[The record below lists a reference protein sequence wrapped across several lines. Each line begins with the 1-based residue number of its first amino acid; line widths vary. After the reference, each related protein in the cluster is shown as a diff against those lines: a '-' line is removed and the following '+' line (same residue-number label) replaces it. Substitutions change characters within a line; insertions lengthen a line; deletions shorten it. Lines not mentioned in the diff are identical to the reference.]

1 MSIPSFPDFAAISL
15 IMRDELHPHLSL
27 LKDGVSEYTFANL
40 YLFRRTYSYRL
51 SRLAPDRIAISGVKE
66 GKRFFLLPC
75 GIPDDDAVLDELF
88 ESHDYLKGLSESN
101 TEAARIRLEKRGYT
115 VEEDRDNFDYLY
127 LKKDLAALSGRK
139 FHKKR
144 NLVNAFV
151 NNYRYEEGPLT
162 RENLNAAFHV
172 LEQWRS
178 QRDDSGDYDAAKE
191 ALELKDELD
200 LQGYLVWVDGTPAAY
215 TLGESLA
222 RGRSFAVHFEKAIG
236 NYKGIYQFI
245 NRAFASVLPRHYKFI
260 NREQDLGDL
269 GLRQAKMTY
278 RPWGFVKKY
287 RVLPVPSAAAQ
298 DESTADHEAPVAKEA
313 TSDPT

>member
-1 MSIPSFPDFAAISL
+1 MSLPTFPDFSPISL
-15 IMRDELHPHLSL
+15 AMRDELHPHLSM

-40 YLFRRTYSYRL
+40 YLFRSTYGYEV
-51 SRLAPDRIAISGVKE
+51 SRIAADRVAISGAKD

-75 GIPDDDAVLDELF
+75 GIPEDQEILKRLF
-88 ESHDYLKGLSESN
+88 ERHDYLKGLSESN
-101 TEAARIRLEKRGYT
+101 TDEARMILEKRGYT

-127 LKKDLAALSGRK
+127 LRKDLAALSGRK

-162 RENLNAAFHV
+162 RENIADAFHV
-172 LEQWRS
+172 LDEWRT
-178 QRDDSGDYDAAKE
+178 QRDESGDYDAAKE
-191 ALELKDELD
+191 ALELMDTLD
-200 LQGYLVWVDGTPAAY
+200 LHGYLVWVDGTPAAY

-236 NYKGIYQFI
+236 DYKGIYQFI
-245 NRAFASVLPRHYKFI
+245 NRAFASILPRHYKFI
-260 NREQDLGDL
+260 NREQDLGDP

-278 RPWGFVKKY
+278 RPCGFVKKY
-287 RVLPVPSAAAQ
+287 RVFAP
-298 DESTADHEAPVAKEA
+298 APVESPDDGAAE
-313 TSDPT
+313 PTIS